1 MALSTFGRGP
11 RFLLSHVFTLSTILC
26 FAVAL
31 LYVAGC
37 DRLKGRNSH
46 D

>member
-1 MALSTFGRGP
+1 MFD
-11 RFLLSHVFTLSTILC
+11 LLYIVATGIC

-37 DRLKGRNSH
+37 DRLKAGSTH
-46 D
+46 V